1 MNASSPDKI
10 LIKKYELFITEDKYI
25 SQKELG
31 SFLKENSNLIKKIK
45 NNIYYSN
52 DIFKALDIINNIENY
67 VRTHNKVF
75 IKRKLIEE
83 KEYFDR
89 MFEKIDKNINL
100 DVEQR
105 IAILTEEDYS
115 MIIAGAGSG
124 KTTTMAAKVKYL
136 VERLN

>member
-1 MNASSPDKI
+1 
-10 LIKKYELFITEDKYI
+10 
-25 SQKELG
+25 
-31 SFLKENSNLIKKIK
+31 
-45 NNIYYSN
+45 
-52 DIFKALDIINNIENY
+52 
-67 VRTHNKVF
+67 
-75 IKRKLIEE
+75 
-83 KEYFDR
+83 

-136 VERLN
+136 VERLNVNPEEIMLISYTNKAVDELKRE